1 LTKIESPFTLATVK
15 NLEGDTMKNLGV
27 MLMLA
32 MTSWATTSVAADA
45 PVLLNKHLAKLIG
58 TWTSSEGEVT
68 FNTNN
73 TLVYK
78 GHKSFFAI
86 AQGTIQISKKKT
98 TQLLP
103 YRFTDGQLIITD
115 AGHAT
120 TYARVESLPSP

>member
-1 LTKIESPFTLATVK
+1 
-15 NLEGDTMKNLGV
+15 MKSLRV
-27 MLMLA
+27 MLA
-32 MTSWATTSVAADA
+32 MLFMSLGLTWAMTSAAADA

-58 TWTSSEGEVT
+58 TWTSSEGSVT
-68 FNTNN
+68 FNADN

-78 GHKSFFAI
+78 GQKSFFAI

-103 YRFTDGQLIITD
+103 YRFIDGNLIITD

-120 TYARVESLPSP
+120 NYIRVDAPAIQ

>member
-1 LTKIESPFTLATVK
+1 MKTLR
-15 NLEGDTMKNLGV
+15 V
-27 MLMLA
+27 MLLMVMLL
-32 MTSWATTSVAADA
+32 MTWATTSVAADA

-58 TWTSSEGEVT
+58 KWTSPEGEVI
-68 FNTNN
+68 FNADN

-78 GHKSFFAI
+78 GQKSFFAI

-103 YRFTDGQLIITD
+103 YRFIDGNLIITD

-120 TYARVESLPSP
+120 NYIRVDAPAIP